1 MPAARARARAR
12 RRGDRPR
19 SPTPISDSDLDDLD
33 FYDDAMELLDVDM
46 VDRGYMFDQL
56 LDGWENQA
64 FAPEANGAADKGARS
79 ESDDSD
85 IQVLEEAPEHLRPA
99 IPSSPIVVSSDDE
112 DDDDELL
119 LQRPSKRSASNSF
132 ELLDSP
138 PKSKQRVH
146 ERDDQPV
153 AGPSNASD
161 TIVTDVEYLVP
172 VVLEVIPDA
181 CPIWVRDNLKR
192 IVETLKNRMV
202 TPGQAA
208 VDHVINAALEMEQYP
223 RVGDADKAVVK
234 EKEKGDF
241 KDPKYRAHAR
251 EGLHIRY
258 AWSSHGNFQLVTTYL
273 YLHGLSTVADKPY
286 HELKRRRGV
295 KGKSRAEMPEESSSS
310 SFSQDNEGGLA
321 EFYLEYAFL
330 KKLMANAAEK
340 EQKEAAAAA
349 AKEKQETDHVERR
362 KQAVAEGR
370 SRECGCCFDEEAL
383 EDLVACPE
391 GHMFCRQCVTSLAEN
406 KLGEQLTNITCM
418 DISQCDAAFTD
429 AVLADVCGE
438 KTMSLYHR
446 LRQIKDLEMAAI
458 DGLESC
464 PSCPFAMVIENPDEK
479 LFRCFNPDCNKVTC
493 RKCKRPDHIPKRCE
507 EVEENFKLDKRH
519 AIEEAMSAAL
529 MRRCPKCDKPYLKES
544 GCNKITC
551 QNCRTVSCYICQKA
565 IPEDYAHFDQMPGR
579 VGKKPNKCQLWDTG
593 NENQAEADRILNA
606 RDEALKAARE
616 AAVDS
621 GLDLNDAD
629 LHVDAP
635 AAAPQAPGPLG
646 AGRFAY
652 LPGMGGLDAPAD
664 AQHIINCARV
674 LGNAR
679 RRLQELQPPEHRDHP
694 QDIIGLGRMLAN
706 HENALNAHQAAVVA
720 HGDHLMHRIARLAPP
735 MAFEG
740 LPPGLPQPVLPPP
753 LEPLPPWPPGLPQPV
768 LPPPLEPVPP
778 WPPGVDF
785 GGVGYRVDQRALAA
799 QIAAMPPPR
808 PAPPAPPAPLA
819 AWPAAL
825 PFPPHFDAGEAH
837 RLRARRVA
845 VEVRDAQVRALLAMQ
860 RARDAQQRD
869 AQLRALLAMQ
879 RARLVDDQNG
889 DIAGL
894 ARLPPLAPAGGGAAA
909 VQPPYQVRE
918 QVCQEAERRAL
929 FLPDSDDDEPL
940 APINERVLRRQPE
953 QAPHADVA
961 QAHVARADELIALFN
976 RRRDRANRP
985 GNAGRPDHD

>member
-1 MPAARARARAR
+1 MA
-12 RRGDRPR
+12 
-19 SPTPISDSDLDDLD
+19 SPSPEDSDFDSDPD
-33 FYDDAMELLDVDM
+33 IDGGAMELLDVDM
-46 VDRGYMFDQL
+46 DDDDDMFDQFL
-56 LDGWENQA
+56 AGWGNQA
-64 FAPEANGAADKGARS
+64 FAPEPNGAADKGAGS

-112 DDDDELL
+112 DDDDEPL
-119 LQRPSKRSASNSF
+119 LQRPPKRSASNSF

-146 ERDDQPV
+146 DRDDQPV

-181 CPIWVRDNLKR
+181 CPVWVRDNLKR
-192 IVETLKNRMV
+192 VVEALKNRMV

-251 EGLHIRY
+251 AGIKYYANIRD
-258 AWSSHGNFQLVTTYL
+258 AWSSHGNYQLVTTYL
-273 YLHGLSTVADKPY
+273 YLHGLATVADKPY
-286 HELKRRRGV
+286 KELKRGRAG
-295 KGKSRAEMPEESSSS
+295 KGKSRAEMPEEGSSS
-310 SFSQDNEGGLA
+310 SFTQDSEAGTA

-340 EQKEAAAAA
+340 EQKEVAATA
-349 AKEKQETDHVERR
+349 AKEKQEADHVERR

-544 GCNKITC
+544 GCNKIT
-551 QNCRTVSCYICQKA
+551 NCRTVSCYICQKA

-579 VGKKPNKCQLWDTG
+579 AGKKPNKCQLWDTG

-616 AAVDS
+616 AAVDG

-629 LHVDAP
+629 LNVDAP
-635 AAAPQAPGPLG
+635 AAAPQAPGPFG

-664 AQHIINCARV
+664 AQHIINRARV
-674 LGNAR
+674 LANAH
-679 RRLQELQPPEHRDHP
+679 RRLQELQPREHRDHP

-720 HGDHLMHRIARLAPP
+720 HGDHLVQRIARFAPP

-740 LPPGLPQPVLPPP
+740 FPPALPPLVHPPP
-753 LEPLPPWPPGLPQPV
+753 LEPLPPWPPA
-768 LPPPLEPVPP
+768 
-778 WPPGVDF
+778 VDF
-785 GGVGYRVDQRALAA
+785 GGAGVGYRAYQRALAA
-799 QIAAMPPPR
+799 QIAVMPPPR
-808 PAPPAPPAPLA
+808 PAPPVPPAPLA
-819 AWPAAL
+819 ARPVAL
-825 PFPPHFDAGEAH
+825 PFPPHFQAVEAH

-845 VEVRDAQVRALLAMQ
+845 VEVRA
-860 RARDAQQRD
+860 
-869 AQLRALLAMQ
+869 AQLRALIAGN
-879 RARLVDDQNG
+879 RARFVDDQNG

-894 ARLPPLAPAGGGAAA
+894 AQLPPRAPAGGGAAA
-909 VQPPYQVRE
+909 FPPPYQARE
-918 QVCQEAERRAL
+918 QVCQEGERGAL
-929 FLPDSDDDEPL
+929 LLPDSDDDEPL
-940 APINERVLRRQPE
+940 AAINERVLRRQRDL
-953 QAPHADVA
+953 APQDAVA
-961 QAHVARADELIALFN
+961 QAHMARADELIALFN

-985 GNAGRPDHD
+985 GHPDGPDHY